1 MKQYNLQAQLPP
13 DENVWPPAAYLHK
26 AYIPLLLLQHKEV
39 KHYSTTIAQ
48 YGHLGYNDETV
59 CDGPVLKRARLHEPD
74 SDEIPSTSKITKS
87 IEEMLAPFS
96 LSDPQFMLIEGAP
109 GIGKTYLIQEIARVW
124 GNEHILRAFKL
135 VLIVRLREYTSSPFE
150 NFEELLQSCFPGENV
165 TEGITSC
172 SKYFSSNAGKDLLF
186 LFDGFDELP
195 EDRLHDSFINNIL
208 MRKSFPCCGIVISSR
223 PSYSDSIRNKYKP
236 TNLVNIL
243 GFNEEERNSYI
254 NKALH
259 GNRKEIE
266 KIAHHLETHFTISN
280 LCFVPFNM
288 AVLLYLFVT
297 KHQLPENIFDLYN
310 YCVCCTIHRYLTRKG
325 HSSQDTITY
334 SNLKSLQEPYKT
346 VINQLSKFAME
357 TLLIDKIIFTEEEV
371 KSACPN
377 IAKIVDGFGLL
388 QAVEKSNENGK
399 TYTYHFIHFSIQE
412 FLAAY
417 YIACLSPDQ
426 TQKALEKQFWE
437 SKHFN
442 MFAIYVAYTQGQAES
457 FKRYLSDGNSA
468 VAISEKF
475 LLDPHKCIR
484 LFRCFYEIKDEKMC
498 KCIAQAKIFENDSI
512 KLQNILAFSDIECLT
527 VFLAVSFQR
536 KWKSV
541 ELKGCCI
548 RDQGVRILHHGLKK
562 CNVTI
567 SNLNLSDN
575 NIGLLSAEFISTI
588 TKNCQVKKLYLIGNK
603 TIGEN
608 ENIFTKLLQSPS
620 VLETL
625 HMSRTKLTSEA
636 AIRLFSTLEKETKLK
651 ELWVSYNQIKDN
663 AFPMIAKS
671 LERNKTLIKLRI
683 RSNPFNAK
691 SAQYLIEA
699 LHHCTTIQELW
710 LPVYPEE
717 DKKKLT
723 LIKDEII
730 KQTRSQECQ
739 KLFDMRFYK

>member
-1 MKQYNLQAQLPP
+1 MKTYNLQGQLPP
-13 DENVWPPAAYLHK
+13 NENVWPPASYLPK
-26 AYIPLLLLQHKEV
+26 TYIPLLLLQHKEV

-48 YGHLGYNDETV
+48 YGHLGYTGETV
-59 CDGPVLKRARLHEPD
+59 CAGPLLKRARLHEPD
-74 SDEIPSTSKITKS
+74 SDEILSTSKITNS

-96 LSDPQFMLIEGAP
+96 LSEPQFILIEGAP
-109 GIGKTYLIQEIARVW
+109 GIGKTYLIQEIARFW
-124 GNEHILRAFKL
+124 GNGEILRAFKL
-135 VLIVRLREYTSSPFE
+135 VLIVRLREYTSCPFK
-150 NFEELLQSCFPGENV
+150 NFEELLQSFFKGENV
-165 TEGITSC
+165 TEGITLC
-172 SKYFSSNAGKDLLF
+172 SKYFSSNGGKEF

-195 EDRLHDSFINNIL
+195 EDRLHNSFISNIL

-223 PSYSDSIRNKYKP
+223 PSYADSIRNKYKL

-259 GNRKEIE
+259 GSTKEIE
-266 KIAHHLETHFTISN
+266 NITQHLETHFTISN

-288 AVLLYLFVT
+288 AVLLYLFVK
-297 KHQLPENIFDLYN
+297 KHYLPENIFELYN

-325 HSSQDTITY
+325 QSNEDKITC
-334 SNLKSLQEPYKT
+334 SNLKNLPEPYKT

-371 KSACPN
+371 KSACPDVT
-377 IAKIVDGFGLL
+377 KVVDGFGLL
-388 QAVEKSNENGK
+388 QAVEKSNEIGK

-426 TQKALEKQFWE
+426 TLKALEKQFWE

-442 MFAIYVAYTQGQAES
+442 MFAIYVAYTQGKEES
-457 FKRYLSDGNSA
+457 FKKYLSDGNSA
-468 VAISEKF
+468 VAISERF

-484 LFRCFYEIKDEKMC
+484 LFRCFYEIKDEEMC

-512 KLQNILAFSDIECLT
+512 KLQNILPFSDIECLT
-527 VFLAVSFQR
+527 TFLANSFQ
-536 KWKSV
+536 KEWKSV

-562 CNVTI
+562 CNTSI

-575 NIGLLSAEFISTI
+575 NIGLLSAEFISNI
-588 TKNCQVKKLYLIGNK
+588 TRHCQVKRLYLIGNK

-608 ENIFTKLLQSPS
+608 EKIFTRLLQSPS
-620 VLETL
+620 FLETL
-625 HMSRTKLTSEA
+625 HLSRTKLTSEA
-636 AIRLFSTLEKETKLK
+636 AMRLFTTLEQETKLK
-651 ELWVSYNQIKDN
+651 ELWVSYNQIKDD

-671 LERNKTLIKLRI
+671 LEKNKTLIKLRI
-683 RSNPFNAK
+683 RSNPFSAK

-699 LHHCTTIQELW
+699 LNHCTTIQELW
-710 LPVYPEE
+710 LPTYDEE
-717 DKKKLT
+717 DKRKLT
-723 LIKDEII
+723 PIKDEII
-730 KQTRSQECQ
+730 KKTRSQEYQ
-739 KLFDMRFYK
+739 KTFDLKFYK